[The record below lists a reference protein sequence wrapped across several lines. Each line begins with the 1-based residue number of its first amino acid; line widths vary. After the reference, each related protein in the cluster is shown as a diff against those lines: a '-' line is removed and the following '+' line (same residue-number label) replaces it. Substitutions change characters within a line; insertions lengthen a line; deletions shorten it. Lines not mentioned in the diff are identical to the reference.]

1 MQIRLLASAVATP
14 DDLLGQ
20 LQRERQMREEEEQ
33 RHKEMEQRHQLV
45 LLVRFMEIQRMRQ
58 RTQELEQKVLQV
70 GLLWQ
75 Q

>member
-1 MQIRLLASAVATP
+1 
-14 DDLLGQ
+14 
-20 LQRERQMREEEEQ
+20 MREEEEQ